1 MCFVVYVNNAYVNI
15 RLTYNKKKISNAFQ
29 ST

>member
-1 MCFVVYVNNAYVNI
+1 MRFVVYRKLALVNI

-29 ST
+29 LT